1 MPVRVARCRWES
13 CTPIAQGFQG
23 KVPSAL
29 GKSDLRRGQGAA
41 DGRQVDIPVIPHR
54 ERRSDEYGQA
64 TRPLNGLRS
73 KRRSRRGGKSLRHKA
88 EARRGAKGRPSSE
101 AADSGFREKLL
112 AIMPMRPVPK
122 PTQVGKARSL
132 R

>member
-1 MPVRVARCRWES
+1 M
-13 CTPIAQGFQG
+13 
-23 KVPSAL
+23 
-29 GKSDLRRGQGAA
+29 D
-41 DGRQVDIPVIPHR
+41 DRQIFLYPHR

-64 TRPLNGLRS
+64 RPLNGLRS

-112 AIMPMRPVPK
+112 ATMPMRPVPK

>member
-1 MPVRVARCRWES
+1 MTNTDRRCALTD
-13 CTPIAQGFQG
+13 CG
-23 KVPSAL
+23 PSA
-29 GKSDLRRGQGAA
+29 GAA
-41 DGRQVDIPVIPHR
+41 GEANPSGT
-54 ERRSDEYGQA
+54 RR
-64 TRPLNGLRS
+64 
-73 KRRSRRGGKSLRHKA
+73 